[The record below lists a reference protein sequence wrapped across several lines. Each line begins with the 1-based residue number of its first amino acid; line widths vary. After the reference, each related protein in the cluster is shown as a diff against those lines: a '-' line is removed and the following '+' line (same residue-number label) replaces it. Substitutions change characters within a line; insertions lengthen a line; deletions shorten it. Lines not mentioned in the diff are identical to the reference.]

1 MQLLLSHYLSPE
13 SSHLSLFISFP
24 NLANYAILDQRLNS
38 GKEINMKSTPVTK
51 YILIYILLGFVVVFS
66 YPTILMAHPPKGL
79 AAEYDIA
86 SQKLKVRID
95 HGSFSPTMHYINK
108 VEIKKNAQL
117 VINQTY
123 KSQPEKNP
131 FEYTYEIP
139 AKVGDVLEIKASCNL
154 FGSKTISITI
164 AKQAN

>member
-1 MQLLLSHYLSPE
+1 
-13 SSHLSLFISFP
+13 
-24 NLANYAILDQRLNS
+24 
-38 GKEINMKSTPVTK
+38 MKSAPDTK
-51 YILIYILLGFVVVFS
+51 HIIIYILLGFFIVFS

-86 SQKLKVRID
+86 SQRLTVRID
-95 HGSFSPTMHYINK
+95 HSSFSPTMHYINK
-108 VEIKKNAQL
+108 VEIKKNAQP
-117 VINQTY
+117 VINQAY

-139 AKVGDVLEIKASCNL
+139 AKVGDILEITASCNI

-164 AKQAN
+164 AKQAK